1 MNLRP
6 VPRLAIA
13 LVLLLGL
20 GACDSAEERA
30 EKHYRSGLEL
40 LGAGETDKALVEFR
54 NVFDLD
60 GSHREARRTYAEI
73 LSSRGDTR
81 GAYGHY
87 LRLVEQYPDDVS
99 ALTELAQ
106 IAFESQ
112 NWGEFDRHGAAAVA
126 AAPAETAV
134 KAIDIGLKYRAAV
147 LAEDPTARGEA
158 LKAALTLRE
167 EMSESPILRRVI
179 VDGYLQD
186 RNFEAALTEVDR
198 ILEADPGNGEAR
210 ATRIAILAETG
221 DMDSVEAELKAIV
234 ALRPEDESARAT
246 LLRFYLSR
254 GQQDEAEMVL
264 REGAD
269 PTAGEP
275 VAYLTLV
282 RFMLQLRGPEAALAE
297 LDAGIAAR
305 EAAGGDTRGLRAV
318 RAGIDFELGR
328 RDEAI
333 AAVEAALEGAP
344 AGEETRRIK
353 IALAKMLGAT
363 GNEVGARRLV
373 EEVLAEDR
381 SQVDAL
387 KMQAV
392 WQITADDVDGAVA
405 TLRTA
410 LDQAPR
416 DAEAMTLMAEAY
428 SRSGSHELARDFLSL
443 AVEASGSAP
452 AESIRYARLLIGE
465 ERFQPAEDTLIAAL
479 RIAPGNEEL
488 LTELGQLYLAMED
501 QARTRQVV
509 DTLRRA
515 GTDTA
520 RRTADLIEADLLART
535 GGADAAIAFLDGL
548 AVEGD
553 AGARVAAIRARL
565 GSGDTAGALAAAE
578 ELAAE
583 QPDNPNLR
591 FMRATVR
598 AAAGNLPGAEEDY
611 RALAT
616 IAPQAP
622 QVRLQLARVLASQ
635 GRSDDAEAA
644 IDEGL
649 AATPDAPDLL
659 WAKASYLERRA
670 DIDGAVAI
678 YEALYARDSTSVI
691 IANNLASL
699 LSTWRDDPESLER
712 AYAIGRRLRGTE
724 VPALA
729 DTYGW
734 ILHRRGEHAEA
745 ASYLEA
751 AAAGLPEDALVQYHL
766 GAAYLALDRKAE
778 ALVQFEKAV
787 SLAGAIDTRPQIATA
802 RAEIEKLKAEGVE

>member
-1 MNLRP
+1 MPRP
-6 VPRLAIA
+6 PLFRLALA
-13 LVLLLGL
+13 LVLVAGL
-20 GACDSAEERA
+20 AACDSAEERA
-30 EKHYRSGLEL
+30 EKHFQSGMQLLET
-40 LGAGETDKALVEFR
+40 GETDKALVEFR
-54 NVFDLD
+54 NVFNLN
-60 GSHREARRTYAEI
+60 GRHREARRTYAEV

-87 LRLVEQYPDDVS
+87 LRLVEQYPDDGP
-99 ALTELAQ
+99 ALIELAQ
-106 IAFESQ
+106 MAFESQ
-112 NWGEFDRHGAAAVA
+112 NWEEFDRHGAAAVA
-126 AAPAETAV
+126 AAPAEAAV
-134 KAIDIGLKYRAAV
+134 KAIDVGLKYRAAV
-147 LAEDPTARGEA
+147 LAEDAAARGEA
-158 LKAALTLRE
+158 LKAALALRE
-167 EMSESPILRRVI
+167 DMPDSPILRRVI

-186 RNFEAALTEVDR
+186 RDLDAALAEIDR
-198 ILEADPGNGEAR
+198 TLAAEPDNDEAR

-221 DMDSVEAELKAIV
+221 NMDGVEAELKAMV
-234 ALRPEDESARAT
+234 ALNSEDEAARAT

-254 GQQDEAEMVL
+254 GQRDEAEAVL

-269 PTAGEP
+269 PAAEEP
-275 VAYLTLV
+275 AAYLALV
-282 RFMLQLRGPEAALAE
+282 RFVLQLRGPEAAIAE
-297 LDAGIAAR
+297 LDTGIAAR

-318 RAGIDFELGR
+318 RAGVDFELGR

-428 SRSGSHELARDFLSL
+428 SRGGSHELARDFLSL
-443 AVEASGSAP
+443 AVEASGAAP
-452 AESIRYARLLIGE
+452 EESIRYARLLIGE

-488 LTELGQLYLAMED
+488 LTQLGQLYLAMED
-501 QARTRQVV
+501 QARARQVI
-509 DTLRRA
+509 DTLRRSTA
-515 GTDTA
+515 DTA
-520 RRTADLIEADLLART
+520 RRTADLLEAELLART
-535 GGADAAIAFLDGL
+535 GGTDEAIAFLDGL

-553 AGARVAAIRARL
+553 VGARIAAIRARL
-565 GSGDTAGALAAAE
+565 GAGDAAGALAAAE

-591 FMRATVR
+591 FMRAAVR
-598 AAAGNLPGAEEDY
+598 AAAGDLPGAEEDY
-611 RALAT
+611 RALTAA
-616 IAPQAP
+616 APQAP
-622 QVRLQLARVLASQ
+622 QVRLQLARILASQ
-635 GRSDDAEAA
+635 GRSDEAEAA

-649 AATPDAPDLL
+649 VATPDAPDLL

-670 DIDGAVAI
+670 DIDGAIAI

-691 IANNLASL
+691 VANNLASL

-712 AYAIGRRLRGTE
+712 AYAIGRRLRSTE

-745 ASYLEA
+745 AGYLEK

-787 SLAGAIDTRPQIATA
+787 SLAGAIDTRPQIGIA
-802 RAEIEKLKAEGVE
+802 RAEIEKLKAEDVE